1 MTDQPSRAS
10 EPAKAPRAPR
20 RLGAKRLKF
29 PTPPAPAPAAQ
40 SRPSRLLRLERELQE
55 ARRRLDDMTR
65 LAYLDEMS
73 GLANRRAFDD
83 ELRRTIDRATRYAMP
98 AVVAII
104 DLDRFKAINDLY
116 GHRAGDAVI
125 VAVAQCLRTHV
136 RASDFVART
145 GGDEFGLILSN
156 IGLDDAGQKIEMLRA
171 ELGRIEYSFGAEPV
185 HVSVSVGISAIEAG
199 FGRCP
204 VHEAD
209 LAMYRQKRASRTIY
223 TLG

>member
-1 MTDQPSRAS
+1 MSDQPSRIS
-10 EPAKAPRAPR
+10 DAKPQRAPR
-20 RLGAKRLKF
+20 RPGAKRIKF
-29 PTPPAPAPAAQ
+29 AVPPGLTGQP
-40 SRPSRLLRLERELQE
+40 RPSRLLRLEQELQE
-55 ARRRLDDMTR
+55 AKARLDAMTR

-98 AVVAII
+98 AVVAIFDI
-104 DLDRFKAINDLY
+104 DQFKAINDRY

-145 GGDEFGLILSN
+145 GGDEFAVILSN
-156 IGLDDAGQKIEMLRA
+156 IDLEDAGQKVEALRQA
-171 ELGRIEYSFGAEPV
+171 FGRIEYHFAAEPV
-185 HVSVSVGISAIEAG
+185 HVSVSAGLSAIEAG
-199 FGRCP
+199 FGQCP
-204 VHEAD
+204 LHEAD

>member
-1 MTDQPSRAS
+1 MTDQPI
-10 EPAKAPRAPR
+10 KIIVPRA
-20 RLGAKRLKF
+20 KRPLRNFGGKRF
-29 PTPPAPAPAAQ
+29 KPPLSARPVEPE
-40 SRPSRLLRLERELQE
+40 RPSRISRLEMELLQ
-55 ARRRLDDMTR
+55 AKKQLRDMQR

-83 ELRRTIDRATRYAMP
+83 EFRRTIDRATRYAMP
-98 AVVAII
+98 AVVAIFDI
-104 DLDRFKAINDLY
+104 DQFKAINDRY

-145 GGDEFGLILSN
+145 GGDEFAVILSN
-156 IGLDDAGQKIEMLRA
+156 IDFEDAGQKVVALREA
-171 ELGRIEYSFGAEPV
+171 LSRIECQFAGEPIQ
-185 HVSVSVGISAIEAG
+185 VSVSAGLSAIDTG

-204 VHEAD
+204 LHEAD
-209 LAMYRQKRASRTIY
+209 LAMYRQKIASRTIY

>member
-1 MTDQPSRAS
+1 MSDQPSRIS
-10 EPAKAPRAPR
+10 ESKAPRVPR
-20 RLGAKRLKF
+20 KLVTKRLKLAV
-29 PTPPAPAPAAQ
+29 PSGLTGHPRL
-40 SRPSRLLRLERELQE
+40 SRVLRLELELQE
-55 ARRRLDDMTR
+55 AKKRLDDMTR

-98 AVVAII
+98 AAVAIFDI
-104 DLDRFKAINDLY
+104 DRFKAINDLY

-136 RASDFVART
+136 RASDFIART
-145 GGDEFGLILSN
+145 GGDEFAVILSN
-156 IGLDDAGQKIEMLRA
+156 IDLEDARQKVEALREA
-171 ELGRIEYSFGAEPV
+171 FRRIEYNFATEPV
-185 HVSVSVGISAIEAG
+185 QVSVSVGVSAIEAG
-199 FGRCP
+199 FGQCP
-204 VHEAD
+204 LHEAD